1 MSYRGRAGSPALPWT
16 FAGRWL
22 RAAMLDHR
30 EERDR
35 LVRTLNGGSA
45 TGWNDDEP
53 AVVNATMDLLFR
65 RYFSPDRMIHDKVE
79 RLIEVVNQALV
90 SVDRGDDSP
99 KAEALI
105 SAALDAHDHGADQL
119 PARDRYQLSALV
131 VLTASGILEL
141 DEADVNGVLR
151 EAERLAFEQGFH
163 PPLVPR
169 DAARRPG
176 RLNRETP

>member
-1 MSYRGRAGSPALPWT
+1 
-16 FAGRWL
+16 
-22 RAAMLDHR
+22 MLDHR

-53 AVVNATMDLLFR
+53 AVVIATMDLLFR
-65 RYFSPDRMIHDKVE
+65 RYFSPDRMSNDKVE

-90 SVDRGDDSP
+90 SVDRRDDSA

-105 SAALDAHDHGADQL
+105 SAALDAHDHGADQIP
-119 PARDRYQLSALV
+119 PADRYQLSGLV
-131 VLTASGILEL
+131 VCTASSILGLE
-141 DEADVNGVLR
+141 EADVNGVLR
-151 EAERLAFEQGFH
+151 EAERLAFEQGFR

-169 DAARRPG
+169 DAARRPH
-176 RLNRETP
+176 RAPLIP